1 MAREINLVPDIK
13 DEMIKTLK
21 IRNYIFFAC
30 IVIAIASVA
39 VTTVVGLIAGA
50 QELARDGKKDT
61 INNLSAKLNSYTDLN
76 DSLTVRDQLG
86 NLESITKNKRVF
98 SRTFNALSAFIP
110 TGADTITISE
120 LEVKLGSG
128 DNQDDVELE
137 REQPTLVITG
147 QANAGKEP
155 YIDYNVLDSFKKSMK
170 YMRYDYG
177 RYVDKEGNTIP
188 AYCMIEQGSDGATL
202 TDDKGIY
209 AYWTINAEGCNPSD
223 ALKDSDYKNS
233 MEKYDDTDVVKV
245 YRTPLFT
252 EWYTENPKDNEPY
265 MTADGEISNVPHFES
280 ECITY
285 SKDDSTSE
293 TKFVDDNQCR
303 LVLDEEDPENE
314 DLGIVIVES
323 SNGRD
328 ASEQLV
334 LRFLAE
340 VYMAPEFFDFNNTHM
355 RAIAPSGRR
364 NVTDSYVQV
373 QAMFGKR
380 AKDCAKDDTA
390 CINSNKSSNNNSDS
404 DDSDDG
410 DNSSKKSSKN
420 KSNEDDS
427 GGNSSKE
434 E

>member
-1 MAREINLVPDIK
+1 MALEINLVPDIK

-30 IVIAIASVA
+30 IVVAIASVA
-39 VTTVVGLIAGA
+39 VTAVFGLIAGA
-50 QELARDGKKDT
+50 QELARDGKKST
-61 INNLSAKLNSYTDLN
+61 IDNLSAKLSSYTDLN
-76 DSLTVRDQLG
+76 DSLTIRDQLG

-120 LEVKLGSG
+120 LDVKLGSG
-128 DNQDDVELE
+128 DNQEDVDLE
-137 REQPTLVITG
+137 REQPTLTITG
-147 QANAGKEP
+147 QANAGREP

-188 AYCMIEQGSDGATL
+188 SYCMIEQGSDGATL
-202 TDDKGIY
+202 TDDKGIF

-223 ALKDSDYKNS
+223 TLKDSDYKHS
-233 MEKYDDTDVVKV
+233 MEKYDNVDVVKV

-252 EWYTENPKDNEPY
+252 EWYTETPKENEPS
-265 MTADGEISNVPHFES
+265 MTDDGTIANVPHFES

-285 SKDDSTSE
+285 RKDNSVSE
-293 TKFVDDNQCR
+293 TKFTDDNRCR
-303 LVLDEEDPENE
+303 LVLDENEPENE
-314 DLGIVIVES
+314 NLGIEIVES

-328 ASEQLV
+328 SSEQLV
-334 LRFLAE
+334 LRFIAE

-390 CINSNKSSNNNSDS
+390 CINSNNSNNDNSS
-404 DDSDDG
+404 EDDSDNKKSSRNKNSD
-410 DNSSKKSSKN
+410 DNSS
-420 KSNEDDS
+420 
-427 GGNSSKE
+427 E
-434 E
+434 EE